1 MKGLDLLMDLGKV
14 SKTEHKVNNEHVPST
29 IQPDTL
35 FTFTTEFKWLISMLK
50 NKMIS
55 PRYCSEDIEY
65 LKIDGIKKMAYPM
78 RCFCDI
84 SLRKLDYHMSW
95 YGNYG
100 IAFEKSWG
108 MQNDIQPVHYL
119 NENSTLR
126 KDISDAF
133 QRILRAEA
141 KEETETQ
148 IMLKDYL
155 IHELIFYKPYQGDF
169 VNRNTNEKSKKCFC
183 DECEWRY
190 VPDVRKIGLQQ
201 AIPDY
206 EIPNTGL
213 LTTYSNSMD
222 GVAEVSLCFDYKEIK
237 HIIIPTLDEY
247 RQLVEN
253 IDLWELHDEKYDILS
268 KIIVWERSRGDF

>member
-1 MKGLDLLMDLGKV
+1 MKGLDLLMNLGKV

-108 MQNDIQPVHYL
+108 MQNDIQTVHYL

-141 KEETETQ
+141 T
-148 IMLKDYL
+148 
-155 IHELIFYKPYQGDF
+155 P
-169 VNRNTNEKSKKCFC
+169 
-183 DECEWRY
+183 
-190 VPDVRKIGLQQ
+190 
-201 AIPDY
+201 
-206 EIPNTGL
+206 
-213 LTTYSNSMD
+213 
-222 GVAEVSLCFDYKEIK
+222 GV
-237 HIIIPTLDEY
+237 
-247 RQLVEN
+247 
-253 IDLWELHDEKYDILS
+253 
-268 KIIVWERSRGDF
+268 